1 MHYRECLIV
10 FTRFPEPGTTK
21 TRLIPRLGSR
31 GAADLQRRMTE
42 HVLAQARPLRDVRGA
57 DLEVRY
63 DGGNA
68 AGMRT
73 WLGEDL
79 AYVRQGAGDIGARM
93 ARALRDA
100 MAQGYDAMVLIGSDI
115 PGISTALVQRA
126 FEALAGAPVVLGPAS
141 DGGYYL
147 IGLSRDMKQADLPAL
162 FAGMPWGSSAVLADT
177 CRRLRR
183 LGCPYILLE
192 TLDDVDRP
200 EDLPVWER
208 FNPNIA

>member
-1 MHYRECLIV
+1 MRHRECLMI

-42 HVLAQARPLRDVRGA
+42 HVLTQARPLQDVRGV

-63 DGGNA
+63 DGGDA
-68 AGMRT
+68 AAMRA

-79 AYVRQGAGDIGARM
+79 VYVRQGAGDIGARM
-93 ARALRDA
+93 ARALRDG
-100 MAQGYDAMVLIGSDI
+100 MAREYAAMVLIGSDI
-115 PGISTALVQRA
+115 PGISTALVQGA
-126 FEALAGAPVVLGPAS
+126 FEALAEDPVVLGPAS

-147 IGLSRDMKQADLPAL
+147 IGLSRDVKPTDLPTL
-162 FAGMPWGSSAVLADT
+162 FSGVPWGSATVLADT

-183 LGCPYILLE
+183 LGRPCILLE
-192 TLDDVDRP
+192 TLEDVDRP